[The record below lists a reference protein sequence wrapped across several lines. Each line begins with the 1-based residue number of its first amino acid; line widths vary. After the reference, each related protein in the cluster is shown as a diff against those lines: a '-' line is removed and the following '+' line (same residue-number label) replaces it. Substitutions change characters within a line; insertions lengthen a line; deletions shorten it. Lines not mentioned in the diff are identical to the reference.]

1 MIRVLLADDQALIR
15 QAFALML
22 SSEEGIEVIGHVGDG
37 ASAVETTRRLN
48 PDVVLMDVQMPGMDG
63 IAATAQLA
71 DHPARIIILT
81 TFDSDDYLFEALNA
95 GAAGFLLKNAE
106 PDQLVAGIRAVAQGH
121 ALLAPEVTRR
131 VIESRA
137 RRSRPHPVLPEL
149 TDRETEVWTR
159 LAHGRSNA
167 EIAADLFLSEATV
180 KTHVS
185 NLLAK
190 LGVRDRV
197 QAVIAAYESGLVQP
211 RD

>member
-37 ASAVETTRRLN
+37 ASAVEATRRLN

-63 IAATAQLA
+63 IAATARLA
-71 DHPARIIILT
+71 DHPAGIIILT

-180 KTHVS
+180 KT
-185 NLLAK
+185 
-190 LGVRDRV
+190 
-197 QAVIAAYESGLVQP
+197 
-211 RD
+211 